1 MKKNLFEYDKKN
13 VQDKAKKKSSNNCG
27 FISSVHFPLSM
38 NVIWTATREMWREEV
53 VKEKEEEEEVKAINY
68 EFAFVA

>member
-1 MKKNLFEYDKKN
+1 MSKIK
-13 VQDKAKKKSSNNCG
+13 QKKSSNNCG

-38 NVIWTATREMWREEV
+38 NVIWSATWEMQREEV
-53 VKEKEEEEEVKAINY
+53 VKEGKEEKAINY